1 MRSSLI
7 QLAEAR
13 AVKVKIKTVFI
24 FIQWTVFAWSQNLTN

>member
-24 FIQWTVFAWSQNLTN
+24 FIQSLLGLKI